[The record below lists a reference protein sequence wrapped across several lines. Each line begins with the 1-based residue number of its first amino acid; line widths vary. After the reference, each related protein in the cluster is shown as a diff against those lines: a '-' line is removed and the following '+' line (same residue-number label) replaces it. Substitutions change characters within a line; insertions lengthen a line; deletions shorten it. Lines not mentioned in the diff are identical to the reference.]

1 MTDNINHPSHYTWFS
16 NGSEVIDITENLSF
30 NLGNVV
36 KYVARAGR
44 KASSSQL
51 EDLSKAQWYLSREL
65 DRLAPPQRLL
75 LGQPR
80 VWDRFRDIPEG
91 VAQVTDKEGDYYT
104 FKDLSWT
111 WEGTGEPVEDLA
123 YWTRQYGPFTEV
135 MT

>member
-1 MTDNINHPSHYTWFS
+1 MTDNVNHPAHYTGFS

-30 NLGNVV
+30 NMGNVV

-44 KASSSQL
+44 KTEDPT
-51 EDLSKAQWYLSREL
+51 EDLLKAQFYLSREI
-65 DRLAPPQRLL
+65 DRLAPPQRVLL
-75 LGQPR
+75 VQPR

-104 FKDLSWT
+104 FKDLFWT

-123 YWTRQYGPFTEV
+123 FWSRQYGPFTEV
-135 MT
+135 VT